1 MFEFHAPLASPRRD
15 RPGADPAGAIA
26 DDDAVEVDRGHRDG
40 RAGERGPARVPR
52 LAEDTVGLTAEDQPQ
67 QVEMVYGHVDEQRL
81 LFEVMAA
88 ATVGAGRRE
97 TTKVDR
103 DLVQL
108 AELLFADQ
116 VGDGAW
122 SWKETVVLA
131 DHQDQIAHGCA
142 IHQLFRRFQAGGERL
157 LDQDVEAGVES
168 RADHR
173 DVARQRGGVEQRL
186 RLGGGDRFLQR
197 FEAPVRRY
205 AGLLAKRIQRVGVG
219 VDVRDDVDFT

>member
-1 MFEFHAPLASPRRD
+1 MQRWQRHRPRLPVARPDLDPVLGDVAVCRARPHDFPVLESPAPLPGPRRD

-40 RAGERGPARVPR
+40 RAGERGPARVPG
-52 LAEDTVGLTAEDQPQ
+52 LAEDTVGLAAEDQPQ
-67 QVEMVYGHVDEQRL
+67 QVEMVDGHVDEQRL
-81 LFEVMAA
+81 LLEVMPAS
-88 ATVGAGRRE
+88 TVWAGRRE

-131 DHQDQIAHGCA
+131 HHQDQVSYGCA
-142 IHQLFRRFQAGGERL
+142 IHQLFRSFQAGGERL
-157 LDQDVEAGVES
+157 L
-168 RADHR
+168 
-173 DVARQRGGVEQRL
+173 
-186 RLGGGDRFLQR
+186 
-197 FEAPVRRY
+197 
-205 AGLLAKRIQRVGVG
+205 
-219 VDVRDDVDFT
+219 